1 MFVETVT
8 PTVYITFAFLLS
20 PMSRNGGNAK
30 IAAKEIS

>member
-20 PMSRNGGNAK
+20 RNGGNAK
-30 IAAKEIS
+30 IAAMEIS